1 MVPTK
6 DTSTFPHDQ
15 RGSPVWKSLL
25 FGIFANWQLW
35 SHSRCGYLFPKDLH
49 ENAEHLKNT
58 VLYWKDA
65 RKKVSCSLAIPFLGS
80 VRGTKSGDLHVKNE
94 KPWSSGICREIPH
107 FIGAD
112 FASSDLFLLSVSSAS
127 KDPQREKQAIRKGS
141 NGYSGGALRFQRKHH
156 RVSRNA
162 TQTLRTRYSPAP
174 TSATSIL
181 KNKLRESFH

>member
-15 RGSPVWKSLL
+15 RGSPVWKSLVWDICWL
-25 FGIFANWQLW
+25 IDSFDLTPAVDP
-35 SHSRCGYLFPKDLH
+35 FPKDLH

-65 RKKVSCSLAIPFLGS
+65 HKKVNCSLAIPFLGS
-80 VRGTKSGDLHVKNE
+80 VRGTKRGDLSVKNK
-94 KPWSSGICREIPH
+94 KPWGSGIHCEIPH
-107 FIGAD
+107 FLGAD
-112 FASSDLFLLSVSSAS
+112 FASSDTVLLSISSAS

-174 TSATSIL
+174 TSATSI
-181 KNKLRESFH
+181 